1 MNRSSQPLVSIVTP
15 VYNGAEYL
23 SECIESVLAQTYQNW
38 EYTIVNNRST
48 DDSMEIARRYAAR
61 DGRIRIYD
69 NERFLQVIANHNV
82 ALRQISPASK
92 YCKFVFADDWIF
104 RECIERMVA
113 VAEEFPSVGI
123 VGAYVL
129 EGQEVK
135 CAGLPYQTARFNGRE
150 ICCRHLLNHL
160 YVFESAN
167 AVLYRADLVRN
178 KPAFYNENNIHADTE
193 VCFELLKTND
203 FGFVHQILTYT
214 RVRSESLKASSI
226 DLQTA
231 HAGLLQ
237 ILLTHGPD
245 YLTQN
250 ELDRLLRNHISNY
263 YAFLGKSLL
272 LGQKRALDYHRGKLV
287 EAGVGFSWSRV
298 VLGTLSTIWG
308 LALNPLSAAK
318 KLLKT
323 EDKPTLSGGT
333 QNELSGSIAANVV
346 DSRRRK

>member
-38 EYTIVNNRST
+38 EYTIVNNCSA
-48 DDSMEIARRYAAR
+48 DDSMEIARRHAAR
-61 DGRIRIYD
+61 DSRIRIYN
-69 NERFLQVIANHNV
+69 NEQFLQVIANHNA

-104 RECIERMVA
+104 PECIERMVA
-113 VAEEFPSVGI
+113 VAEDFPSVGI

-135 CAGLPYQTARFNGRE
+135 CAGLPYQTARFDGRE
-150 ICCRHLLNHL
+150 ICRRHFLDHL

-167 AVLYRADLVRN
+167 AVLYRADLVRD

-193 VCFELLKTND
+193 ACFALLKTND
-203 FGFVHQILTYT
+203 FGFVHQVLTYT
-214 RVRSESLKASSI
+214 RVRSESLKASST

-231 HAGLLQ
+231 HAGMLQ

-245 YLTQN
+245 YLAQN
-250 ELDRLLRNHISNY
+250 ELDRLMRNHISNY

-272 LGQKRALDYHRGKLV
+272 LGQKRTLDYHRQKLV
-287 EAGVGFSWSRV
+287 GAGVGFHWSRV
-298 VLGTLSTIWG
+298 ALGALSTIWV
-308 LALNPLSAAK
+308 LALNPLSSAK
-318 KLLKT
+318 KLLQTK
-323 EDKPTLSGGT
+323 DKPTLSGGT
-333 QNELSGSIAANVV
+333 QNEWSGSIAADAMDN
-346 DSRRRK
+346 RRRK

>member
-38 EYTIVNNRST
+38 EYTIVNNCST

-61 DGRIRIYD
+61 DGRIRIYN
-69 NERFLQVIANHNV
+69 NEQFLRVIANHNA

-113 VAEEFPSVGI
+113 VAEVFPSVGI

-129 EGQEVK
+129 EGQDVK
-135 CAGLPYQTARFNGRE
+135 CAGLPYQTARFDGRE
-150 ICCRHLLNHL
+150 ICRRHLLNRL

-167 AVLYRADLVRN
+167 AVLYRAHLVRN

-193 VCFELLKTND
+193 ACFALLKTND

-214 RVRSESLKASSI
+214 RIRSGSLKASST

-231 HAGLLQ
+231 HAGTLQ

-250 ELDRLLRNHISNY
+250 ELDRLMRNHISDY
-263 YAFLGKSLL
+263 YRFLGKSLL
-272 LGQKRALDYHRGKLV
+272 LGQKRTLDYHRRKLV
-287 EAGVGFSWSRV
+287 QAGVGFNRSRV
-298 VLGTLSTIWG
+298 LLGTLSTIWD
-308 LALNPLSAAK
+308 LALNPLSTAK
-318 KLLKT
+318 KLFKT
-323 EDKPTLSGGT
+323 GDKLTLSHST
-333 QNELSGSIAANVV
+333 QNELSGSIAANAV
-346 DSRRRK
+346 DSRGRK

>member
-23 SECIESVLAQTYQNW
+23 SECIESVLAQTHQNW
-38 EYTIVNNRST
+38 EYTIVNNCST

-61 DGRIRIYD
+61 DGRIRIHD
-69 NERFLQVIANHNV
+69 NEQFLQVIANHNV

-104 RECIERMVA
+104 RECVERMVA

-135 CAGLPYQTARFNGRE
+135 CAGLPYQTVSFDGRE
-150 ICCRHLLNHL
+150 ICRQHLLNHL

-178 KPAFYNENNIHADTE
+178 RPAFYNENNIHADTE
-193 VCFELLKTND
+193 ACFALLKTND

-214 RVRSESLKASSI
+214 RVRSESLKAFST

-231 HAGLLQ
+231 HAGMLQ
-237 ILLTHGPD
+237 ILLAHGPD

-250 ELDRLLRNHISNY
+250 ELDRLMRNHISNY

-272 LGQKRALDYHRGKLV
+272 LGQKRTLDYHRGKLV
-287 EAGVGFSWSRV
+287 EAGVGFYWSRV
-298 VLGTLSTIWG
+298 VLGTLSTIWD
-308 LALNPLSAAK
+308 LALNPLSVGK
-318 KLLKT
+318 KLSKT
-323 EDKPTLSGGT
+323 EDRTTLSGGT
-333 QNELSGSIAANVV
+333 QNELSGSIAANGV
-346 DSRRRK
+346 DSRGRK

>member
-1 MNRSSQPLVSIVTP
+1 MNRSSQPLVSVVTP

-23 SECIESVLAQTYQNW
+23 SECIESVLAQTYQNF
-38 EYTIVNNRST
+38 EYTIVNNCST

-61 DGRIRIYD
+61 DSRIRLYN
-69 NERFLQVIANHNV
+69 NEHFLKVIANHNV

-92 YCKFVFADDWIF
+92 YCKLVFADDWIF
-104 RECIERMVA
+104 RECLERMVA
-113 VAEEFPSVGI
+113 VAEEFPSIGI

-135 CAGLPYQTARFNGRE
+135 CAGLPYHTARFDGRE
-150 ICCRHLLNHL
+150 LCRRHLLEHV

-167 AVLYRADLVRN
+167 AVLYRADLVRR

-193 VCFELLKTND
+193 ACFALLKSND

-214 RVRSESLKASSI
+214 RVRSESLKASSN

-231 HAGLLQ
+231 HAGMLQ

-250 ELDRLLRNHISNY
+250 DLDRLTRKHISNY
-263 YAFLGKSLL
+263 YAFLGKCLL
-272 LGQKRALDYHRGKLV
+272 LVQKRTLDYHRGKLV
-287 EAGVGFSWSRV
+287 EAGVGFNWSRV
-298 VLGTLSTIWG
+298 VLGALSTIWG
-308 LALNPLSAAK
+308 LALNPLSTAK

-323 EDKPTLSGGT
+323 EDEPILSGST
-333 QNELSGSIAANVV
+333 QNQLSGSIAGSVV
-346 DSRRRK
+346 DGRRRK